1 MHGGGPRL
9 SGKPF
14 DVRARERGDLDVESM
29 REAVA
34 AMTTGDVDVESM
46 REAVATMTTEEARA
60 MLRALEEPPSPPA
73 V

>member
-34 AMTTGDVDVESM
+34 AMTT
-46 REAVATMTTEEARA
+46 EEARA